1 VPDAADRPPPTL
13 AAGAA
18 RARWRAAEDRLY
30 PTVLADPATYQ
41 RGLAAAQ
48 AVVAELRVR
57 AADFD
62 ALLAAEAAADE
73 VVAAACPGGAP
84 LPAELLVGAACG
96 MRDRELAAE
105 RAESRRAA
113 AVRAAQE
120 AGDPWAVLDGPAG
133 PGELTSGR
141 CVQLHLASGT
151 VLEATVDPWSGAE
164 PFGLQVL
171 GTAGTGAGYASGDRS
186 AWLTEH
192 ARLRARIEAGQTP

>member
-1 VPDAADRPPPTL
+1 MPDAADQPPARL

-18 RARWRAAEDRLY
+18 RARWRSAEDRLY
-30 PTVLADPATYQ
+30 PTVLADPTMYQ

-73 VVAAACPGGAP
+73 VVAAACPDGAP

-96 MRDRELAAE
+96 MRDRELGAE
-105 RAESRRAA
+105 RAQSRRAA

-120 AGDPWAVLDGPAG
+120 AGAAWAVLDGPAE
-133 PGELTSGR
+133 PAELTSGR

-151 VLEATVDPWSGAE
+151 VLEATVDPWSGAG

-171 GTAGTGAGYASGDRS
+171 APAGTAAEHSCGDR
-186 AWLTEH
+186 AEWLAEH
-192 ARLRARIEAGQTP
+192 ARLRARIEAGETP